1 MTESDSNTEFFPG
14 GSLDLSTFTRAFEAT
29 VTEDDGFGRISV
41 ATSAV
46 THTSSFVFDDA
57 QRIIGWNFSGT
68 TTGATGYGQSQVDGP
83 PYIRSLVNAQA
94 TQGFRFRA
102 TEPGTILVATGEHVV
117 AGELSCVEVRVQGGG
132 TVWGIENCSDV
143 VGTFPAPS
151 DTLELEVGAEYYFFA
166 MVRTAG
172 GVDSNGDPASAQA
185 DGATSADFEFRILR
199 RPDTQ

>member
-102 TEPGTILVATGEHVV
+102 TEPGTFLVATGEHVV
-117 AGELSCVEVRVQGGG
+117 AGELSCVEVRVQVRPRRGRHALRSTAVRG
-132 TVWGIENCSDV
+132 DR
-143 VGTFPAPS
+143 PQR
-151 DTLELEVGAEYYFFA
+151 GARAHHRE
-166 MVRTAG
+166 AG
-172 GVDSNGDPASAQA
+172 AAG
-185 DGATSADFEFRILR
+185 L
-199 RPDTQ
+199 